1 MEQTAIDKA
10 LGLLF
15 HLHAQPGPVGVS
27 ELGRALSLPRSSA
40 HRLLGALRRHDLVEQ
55 NEDGRY
61 QVGFGLVTLASKLL
75 ACDALLLAARPALTQ
90 AAAELG
96 ETFFLVAARGGQ
108 LRVLDKVEG
117 TGVLRASPP
126 LGSVVPVHAT
136 AVGKLYLAH
145 APAQLRL
152 ERERARFTERTLLDD
167 AALAADVELAR
178 QRGYAHNHQEWI
190 EGLSVLAAPILV
202 AAGGD
207 TPPQLVG
214 AVCVALPAARLTQLG
229 EPHVVARLLAA
240 RARVCTRMQGAAP

>member
-15 HLHAQPGPVGVS
+15 HLQAQPGPVGVS

-40 HRLLGALRRHDLVEQ
+40 HRLLGALRRYDLVEQ

-61 QVGFGLVTLASKLL
+61 QIGFGLVTLATKLL
-75 ACDALLLAARPALTQ
+75 AQDSLVLGAHPALMQ

-96 ETFFLVAARGGQ
+96 ETFFLVAARGGR

-117 TGVLRASPP
+117 NGVLRASPP
-126 LGSVVPVHAT
+126 LGAIVPVHAT

-145 APAQLRL
+145 APTELRL
-152 ERERARFTERTLLDD
+152 ERERARFTDHTLLDD
-167 AALAADVELAR
+167 RALAADVELAR
-178 QRGYAHNHQEWI
+178 RRGYAHNHQEWI

-202 AAGGD
+202 VAGDGM
-207 TPPQLVG
+207 PPTLRG
-214 AVCVALPAARLTQLG
+214 AVCVALPEARLSQLG
-229 EPHVVARLLAA
+229 ESHVVARLLAA
-240 RARVCTRMQGAAP
+240 STRVRTRIQGAAA

>member
-40 HRLLGALRRHDLVEQ
+40 HRLLGALRRHELVEQ

-61 QVGFGLVTLASKLL
+61 QIGFGLVTLAAKLL
-75 ACDALLLAARPALTQ
+75 AQDSLLLAARPALSQ

-96 ETFFLVAARGGQ
+96 ETFFLVAARAGR

-126 LGSVVPVHAT
+126 LGASVPVHAT

-152 ERERARFTERTLLDD
+152 ERERARFTDHTLLDD

-202 AAGGD
+202 AEGKTAP
-207 TPPQLVG
+207 TELHG
-214 AVCVALPAARLTQLG
+214 AVCVALPVARLSQLG
-229 EPHVVARLLAA
+229 ESRVVARLLAA
-240 RARVCTRMQGAAP
+240 SARVRTRIEGAAP

>member
-10 LGLLF
+10 LGVLF

-40 HRLLGALRRHDLVEQ
+40 HRLLAALLRHDLVQ
-55 NEDGRY
+55 QDDDGRY
-61 QVGFGLVTLASKLL
+61 QIGFGLLALATKLL
-75 ACDALLLAARPALTQ
+75 THDPLLLSARPLLAQ

-96 ETFFLVAARGGQ
+96 ETFYLVAARAGQ

-126 LGSVVPVHAT
+126 PGAVVPVHAT

-145 APAQLRL
+145 APGELHP
-152 ERERARFTERTLLDD
+152 ERDRARFTDHTLLDE
-167 AALAADVELAR
+167 AALDGDVELAR
-178 QRGYAHNHQEWI
+178 RRGYAHNHQEWI

-202 AAGGD
+202 QAR
-207 TPPQLVG
+207 LHG
-214 AVCVALPAARLTQLG
+214 AVCVALPAARLAQLG
-229 EPHVVARLLAA
+229 EPHVAARLRAA
-240 RARVCTRMQGAAP
+240 SARVCTRMQGVSP